1 MVLIASSVLGQGGHP
16 EAVLETVSYCLEQI
30 CSPAYRHMGGLQ
42 FGFGLIDDVIS
53 LLSLGTSA
61 LVCSLSDLRS
71 LVRVRESE
79 FKSEKPKNSRRVDFR
94 SKLKLVE
101 RDLFHHVFGP

>member
-1 MVLIASSVLGQGGHP
+1 MSSVLGQGGHP
-16 EAVLETVSYCLEQI
+16 ETVLETVSYCLEQI

-61 LVCSLSDLRS
+61 LVC
-71 LVRVRESE
+71 
-79 FKSEKPKNSRRVDFR
+79 
-94 SKLKLVE
+94 
-101 RDLFHHVFGP
+101 